1 MPVATC
7 IHILTCL
14 QLLRQLR
21 GHHGDLRVLSSAEA
35 GEPTEFEAFRTLLPP
50 CEDEGQRARWSAG
63 VCGREAAQL
72 AAALCEIAQTSIVVA
87 GGSSGDLGAEEG
99 GNEARPPS
107 LAALLPMCT
116 EVTVGS
122 PPPVEFSRRASRV
135 PRRAPVGTY
144 TMFPLVRQGP
154 RDVTY
159 TGAGVKELFL
169 ASGIPAPD
177 VPLKDLVA
185 TTFANKARIPRA
197 GHITSVSTDGRM
209 ATFSVS
215 VFRDELDEAGIAQCT
230 ASAAQTMGEVSWKW
244 TWRLFKS
251 AWARSLD
258 PSLAGT
264 PLYLWSGAVT
274 LARLARALVARAA
287 VLRVPVADLMRQVR
301 FVAVDPGVRELVTV
315 VSVPVDHPVM
325 AALRGAVER
334 LLPGCAEELD
344 RAAAAALTPA
354 QPPTT
359 AAAR

>member
-1 MPVATC
+1 M
-7 IHILTCL
+7 LTCR
-14 QLLRQLR
+14 QLLRQIR
-21 GHHGDLRVLSSAEA
+21 EHHGDLRVLSSAEA
-35 GEPTEFEAFRTLLPP
+35 GEPTDFEAFCTLLPA

-63 VCGREAAQL
+63 ICGREAATL

-87 GGSSGDLGAEEG
+87 RGSSGDLSSEDGS
-99 GNEARPPS
+99 NEVRPPG
-107 LAALLPMCT
+107 LAALLLQGA

-122 PPPVEFSRRASRV
+122 SPPVEFSRRASRV

-159 TGAGVKELFL
+159 TGAGVKELFS

-197 GHITSVSTDGRM
+197 GHLTSVSTNGRM

-215 VFRDELDEAGIAQCT
+215 VFRDEMDEAGIAQCPE
-230 ASAAQTMGEVSWKW
+230 SAARTMGEASWKW

-251 AWARSLD
+251 AWAQSLD
-258 PSLAGT
+258 PSRAGT
-264 PLYLWSGAVT
+264 PLRLWSGAAT
-274 LARLARALVARAA
+274 QAGLARALVARAA
-287 VLRVPVADLMRQVR
+287 VLRVPLAALMRKVR
-301 FVAVDPGVRELVTV
+301 FTAVDPGVRELVTA
-315 VSVPVDHPVM
+315 VSVPVDHPAM
-325 AALRGAVER
+325 DALRGAVER
-334 LLPGCAEELD
+334 LLPGCAEDLD

-354 QPPTT
+354 QPLATP
-359 AAAR
+359 AAR